1 MTFPL
6 RYEVDW
12 YAFNP
17 SVNTDELGNEV
28 ESWLPPVKRK
38 VIGWVPDTNVK
49 FGEFEQREVVDVLLL
64 VPPGFT
70 YNKRDRVDLE
80 GDATELYWCVGG
92 NDYSNTS
99 PFTAWKPGSTIRLR
113 VVKG

>member
-12 YAFNP
+12 YYFNP
-17 SVNTDELGNEV
+17 SASKDELGNEV
-28 ESWLPPVKRK
+28 ETWQPPVARK
-38 VIGWVPDTNVK
+38 VIGWVPETSVK
-49 FGEFEQREVVDVLLL
+49 YGEFEQREVVDVLLL
-64 VPPGFT
+64 VPPDFT
-70 YNKRDRVDLE
+70 YSKRDRVDLR
-80 GDATELYWCVGG
+80 GDTDELYWCVGG
-92 NDYSNTS
+92 DDYSYTS